1 MQWKT
6 KARITN
12 PGRLALWQA
21 VFDGLPPSEPAED
34 RKATG
39 GDEVPIVSIVP
50 QIGSF
55 PGVGEQRFYSLD
67 LKAIS
72 AEQRQRLVLS
82 IADKFN
88 LTVDEVAADIDRVG
102 VPILAS
108 DVIVS
113 SSDFRQVAA
122 LL

>member
-1 MQWKT
+1 MSNTINEWKT

-12 PGRLALWQA
+12 PDRLALWQA
-21 VFDGLPPSEPAED
+21 VF
-34 RKATG
+34 G

-108 DVIVS
+108 DVIVT